1 VAVVN
6 IFAMS
11 ASAKRYH
18 HGNLRA
24 ALIEAAL
31 ELAREG
37 GPEAVVL
44 REVSR
49 RAGVSHNAAYRHFA
63 DRDALLQAVC
73 ERCMGALARLM
84 EARIAEVDPAEEGLP
99 AARLRLRAT
108 GLAYVEFALSEP
120 GWFRTAFAVPLGL
133 GYLDDDEGVGEDG
146 RGPLELLGVQLD
158 ALVVAGGL
166 PAERR
171 PEAEFAAWSA
181 VHGFAML
188 LLEGPLRS
196 LPESE
201 RGSALTR
208 LLDTI
213 ERGL

>member
-1 VAVVN
+1 M
-6 IFAMS
+6 FSTMPAMS
-11 ASAKRYH
+11 ATAKRYH
-18 HGNLRA
+18 HGNLRS

-37 GPEAVVL
+37 GPDAVVL

-84 EARIAEVDPAEEGLP
+84 EAGITAVDPADQSLP
-99 AARLRLRAT
+99 AARERLRAT
-108 GLAYVEFALSEP
+108 GLAYIEFALSEP
-120 GWFRTAFAVPLGL
+120 GWFRTAFAVPPGL
-133 GYLDDDEGVGEDG
+133 GYLDDGEGVGESG
-146 RGPLELLGVQLD
+146 LGPLELLGAQLD
-158 ALVVAGGL
+158 GVLAAGGL
-166 PAERR
+166 PPERR
-171 PEAEFAAWSA
+171 PGAEFAAWAA
-181 VHGFAML
+181 VHGLAML

-201 RGSALTR
+201 RSSAITR

>member
-1 VAVVN
+1 MPT
-6 IFAMS
+6 MS
-11 ASAKRYH
+11 TTAKRYH

-24 ALIEAAL
+24 TLIEAAL

-84 EARIAEVDPAEEGLP
+84 EAGITAVDPADRSLA
-99 AARLRLRAT
+99 AARERLRAT
-108 GLAYVEFALSEP
+108 GLAYIDFALSEP
-120 GWFRTAFAVPLGL
+120 GWFRTAFSVPPGL
-133 GYLDDDEGVGEDG
+133 GYLDDGEGVGESG
-146 RGPLELLGVQLD
+146 LGPLELLGAQLD
-158 ALVVAGGL
+158 GVLAAGGL
-166 PAERR
+166 APERR
-171 PEAEFAAWSA
+171 PGAEFAAWAA
-181 VHGFAML
+181 VHGLAML

-201 RGSALTR
+201 RSSVITR